1 MRNDWRDTHDE
12 MSAANVRL
20 AHRAIGEFNETRR
33 CGPAFEA
40 CIHPDVSFEDEIGA
54 YDTRDQVRDFLEG
67 FADAIGGLQVEI
79 QKTRE
84 VGETVVLEVI
94 QSGRGSASAAPVEQP
109 FTWVLRFEGSRCV
122 RWRIW
127 ADHEKALED
136 VGISE

>member
-1 MRNDWRDTHDE
+1 

-79 QKTRE
+79 SKDAR
-84 VGETVVLEVI
+84 
-94 QSGRGSASAAPVEQP
+94 GRRNRRPRGDSVRAR
-109 FTWVLRFEGSRCV
+109 LR
-122 RWRIW
+122 
-127 ADHEKALED
+127 
-136 VGISE
+136 